1 MFVCVVKDRSEV
13 YIRTLRGTKVG
24 RLIYFINFSFDGS
37 EELFLGGVEKE
48 WYEENDSTYYSALS
62 ATIS

>member
-24 RLIYFINFSFDGS
+24 RLIYFINLSFDGS
-37 EELFLGGVEKE
+37 EELFLGGGREGVVRRK
-48 WYEENDSTYYSALS
+48 
-62 ATIS
+62 